1 MLVILWKDRKK
12 IPFENFYIHQITSTQ
27 SEEATQRQGKAMQCT
42 QQCGWMD
49 GYIRLCLML
58 SCTPC
63 SMYEEIS
70 VKSHLE

>member
-27 SEEATQRQGKAMQCT
+27 SGEVTQRQGKAMQCT

-49 GYIRLCLML
+49 TYICV
-58 SCTPC
+58 SC
-63 SMYEEIS
+63 
-70 VKSHLE
+70 SHVHHVVCMKKFQSSHT